1 MPRRMVATIPAV
13 SAPSAAAVAVWL
25 ASGSLVSPAES
36 IIPNPDFQPLVAAG
50 YASQSETDSYT
61 FNRPLIEQQLDQ
73 LPPADDIVIR
83 AYERD
88 AFGQRWADIDRNGC
102 DTRNDLLRIWLT
114 DVTFKPGTH
123 DCVVLTGTL
132 TDPFGGTTIS
142 FTRGQGTSE
151 AVQIDHLW
159 PLSAAWQ
166 RGADAWTEEKR
177 LQFAN
182 DPLNLTPVDGILNQS
197 KSDSGPEWM
206 PPNVSYRC
214 AYAARMIL
222 VATNYQL
229 ELTPDDRVALETT
242 LASCA

>member
-1 MPRRMVATIPAV
+1 MARRIVTAIAAISAVCAAT
-13 SAPSAAAVAVWL
+13 AAIWL
-25 ASGSLVSPAES
+25 TSGSFASPAES
-36 IIPNPDFQPLVAAG
+36 IVPDPDLQPLVNAG
-50 YASQSETDSYT
+50 YTTQSESGSYA
-61 FNRPLIEQQLDQ
+61 FNHSLIEQQIDQ
-73 LPPADDIVIR
+73 LPPADEVLIR

-88 AFGQRWADIDRNGC
+88 TFGQRWADVDRNGC
-102 DTRNDLLRIWLT
+102 DTRNDMLRIWLT
-114 DVTFKPGTH
+114 EVTFKPGTH

-132 TDPFGGTTIS
+132 ADPFSGTAIA

-166 RGADAWTEEKR
+166 RGADAWTEVKR
-177 LQFAN
+177 QQFAN
-182 DPLNLTPVDGILNQS
+182 DPLNLTPVDGPLNQS
-197 KSDSGPEWM
+197 KGDSGPEWM

-214 AYAARMIL
+214 VYVARMVL

-229 ELTPDDRVALETT
+229 ELTLEDRRALTTT